1 MENLSTFQRE
11 YLWELEIPARQ
22 IIELAE
28 SVPEEAYDWRP
39 AEDARTFAAVLV
51 HIAAGNL
58 MLLYGA
64 DVRSPAVMKFRG
76 SQAAEEGPEQW
87 LMLVRQSVAMQKTIT
102 SKDDVLDL
110 LRTSFEAVKTAVRSM
125 KPEEMEATCQLWS
138 EVTTYRRIYLRIL
151 AHADEH
157 MGQAI
162 GYARVMGFRVPWP
175 DPVRMM
181 EEMAAQSAARSAATA

>member
-1 MENLSTFQRE
+1 MDNLSTFQRE
-11 YLWELEIPARQ
+11 YLWELEIPAKQ

-39 AEDARTFAAVLV
+39 AESARTFAAVLV

-58 MLLYGA
+58 MLLHRA
-64 DVRSPAVMKFRG
+64 DVRSPVVIKFCG
-76 SQAAEEGPEQW
+76 SHTGEGPEQW
-87 LMLVRQSVAMQKTIT
+87 LTVVRRSVAMEKTIT
-102 SKDDVLDL
+102 SKDAVLDL
-110 LRTSFEAVKTAVRSM
+110 LRNSFEAVKTAVRSM
-125 KPEEMEATCQLWS
+125 KPEEIEATCQLWG

-162 GYARVMGFRVPWP
+162 AYARVMGFRVPWP

-181 EEMAAQSAARSAATA
+181 EDRAARSAATA